1 MRSKRVV
8 FNGKFLSGATRTGV
22 HRVALE
28 LIQALDDLLAANDL
42 GGDSEW
48 VLLCPRNA
56 KPPTLKKIKVE
67 MAGRLTWQF
76 WEQIELPWLSRGDL
90 LVSLCNLAPLAKRRS
105 IAMIHDAQT
114 FRSPQSYSRAFA
126 AYYQFALPTI
136 GRNAARILTVSEF
149 ARQDLAN
156 FGVARLDKTT
166 VIHNGV
172 DHVASCEPD
181 LRILERLGVADAPFV
196 MSFASLQA
204 HKNIKILFEAFA
216 RPEMAGLKLVFAGTG
231 DAQTFVEHGYK
242 VPENA
247 VFAGR
252 VSDGELAALYERAL
266 CLAFP
271 STTEG
276 FGLPPLE
283 AMSMGCPTVVAP
295 CGALPEVCGEAA
307 LYAPPFDAEAW
318 AQAILTLA
326 AEPADRRNAR
336 IASARAQAGRF
347 TWSRSAERFLHTIE
361 DVLQGLD

>member
-1 MRSKRVV
+1 M

-28 LIQALDDLLAANDL
+28 LIQALDRLLDEGDQ
-42 GGDSEW
+42 GGDTEW

-56 KPPTLKKIKVE
+56 TPPALKKIKVE
-67 MAGRLTWQF
+67 TAGRLTWQF
-76 WEQIELPWLSRGDL
+76 WEQIELPWFSRGDL

-126 AYYQFALPTI
+126 AYYQFALPMI

-156 FGVARLDKTT
+156 FGVARLERTT

-172 DHVASCEPD
+172 DHVAACEPD
-181 LRILERLGVADAPFV
+181 IRILERLGVADRPFV
-196 MSFASLQA
+196 VSFASLQA
-204 HKNIKILFEAFA
+204 HKNIGILFEAFA
-216 RPEMAGLKLVFAGTG
+216 RPEMSGLKLVFAGSG
-231 DAQTFVEHGYK
+231 DARTYVEHGYK
-242 VPENA
+242 PPENA
-247 VFAGR
+247 IFAGR
-252 VSDGELAALYERAL
+252 VSDGELAALYAHAV

-283 AMSMGCPTVVAP
+283 AMSLGCPTVVAP

-307 LYAPPFDAEAW
+307 LYAPPHDAAAW
-318 AQAILTLA
+318 AQAILALT
-326 AEPADRRNAR
+326 AETAERRSAR
-336 IASARAQAGRF
+336 IGAARAQAGRF
-347 TWSRSAERFLHTIE
+347 TWARSAERFLKTIE
-361 DVLQGLD
+361 EVRRSLD